1 MEQFLQGN
9 ISFMSWWR
17 SAFKDVNEYAHSNMI
32 ENKII
37 LSLLFIKLACLV
49 QFLIS
54 TISQDSFYLVI
65 YIFIHAK
72 KYQPFSLHWQN
83 WYHKNCF
90 SIHRIFFQK
99 ILKIEQI
106 VYTSIFIWLLHE
118 CQLEEKNVSKRLM
131 KDHKMAK
138 K

>member
-1 MEQFLQGN
+1 MERFLQGN
-9 ISFMSWWR
+9 ILFMSWWR

-49 QFLIS
+49 QMSYLYHFARFLLS
-54 TISQDSFYLVI
+54 SSYLHI
-65 YIFIHAK
+65 YSCKKNTNHFHCIGKTDITKIASVFIEYFF
-72 KYQPFSLHWQN
+72 KY
-83 WYHKNCF
+83 
-90 SIHRIFFQK
+90 
-99 ILKIEQI
+99 
-106 VYTSIFIWLLHE
+106 YTSIFIWLLYE

-131 KDHKMAK
+131 KDHQKMAK